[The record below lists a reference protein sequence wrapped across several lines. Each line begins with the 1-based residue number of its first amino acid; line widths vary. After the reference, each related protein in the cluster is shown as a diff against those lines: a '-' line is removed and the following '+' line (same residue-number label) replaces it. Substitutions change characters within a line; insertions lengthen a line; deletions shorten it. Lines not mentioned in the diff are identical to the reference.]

1 VSGAPGAFAFLFTRT
16 IRNRLTAQ
24 ARRLRSPRYVI
35 AVAVAC
41 GYFVFLFENPSGGLF
56 GLPGL
61 APTGGSGT
69 GPSRV
74 LQMLTACGLAAF
86 AAKWWLIGG
95 SDATLAFSPAELQFL
110 FPAPVRRRDLILFK
124 IWRMQ
129 LMLVVSAL
137 IVAALARHA
146 GARLAP
152 PLRVV
157 ALWVLFS
164 TIALHQMAAALVRSG
179 AGQRGAGLRRNVVA
193 IGLVVAGGAVLL
205 VVGLRAWP
213 GARTMA
219 EVPRALAAVGQA
231 LAAPVPAAV
240 LWPFRIALAPS
251 YAETPVAWLV
261 AIGPAILLLA
271 LHTVWV
277 LRADAVFED
286 AAVAASA
293 RRATRIAAMRARA
306 SGRPMPTTGLLE
318 RVSGSFAVVGGQYG
332 SRRRPR
338 APSAGPAR
346 RLALPLAPLG
356 DPAVAVVWKNTLA
369 LFRGWRV
376 RTVVVTT
383 AGLAGLIAAFRELGL
398 LGSGFVTHA
407 PGLFATLALFAAL
420 LLVVMGP
427 LSIRNDLRQ
436 DLLHL
441 DILRT
446 LPLRGPSLVFAEIAS
461 SALALTVIQWGLL
474 TAAYVLFAWAP
485 PAADADLPAMFDA
498 TVIDRATLLVIALA
512 AFPIINCASFF
523 VQNAAAL
530 LFPAWIRLGATG
542 IGGLEVIG
550 QRILG
555 MGASLLGMAV
565 MLTPPV
571 TAAVTVALL
580 RMDEDMFTA
589 WPLIDGFVAGALCAM
604 LELFVAIRW
613 LGGRFER
620 TDASALLP

>member
-1 VSGAPGAFAFLFTRT
+1 VSGAPSAFAFLFTRT

-41 GYFVFLFENPSGGLF
+41 GYFVFLFQNPGGGLF
-56 GLPGL
+56 GIPGL
-61 APTGGSGT
+61 APGGGTGA

-86 AAKWWLIGG
+86 AAKWWLMGG

-110 FPAPVRRRDLILFK
+110 FPAPVRRRDLVLFK

-129 LMLVVSAL
+129 LMLVVSAI

-152 PLRVV
+152 PLRVLS
-157 ALWVLFS
+157 LWVLFS

-179 AGQRGAGLRRNVVA
+179 AGQRGPGLRRNAVA
-193 IGLVVAGGAVLL
+193 VGLVVAGGSVLL
-205 VVGLRAWP
+205 VTTLRAWP
-213 GARTMA
+213 GIRTMA
-219 EVPRALAAVGQA
+219 ELPRALAAVGQA

-251 YAETPVAWLV
+251 YAQTPGAWLV
-261 AIGPAILLLA
+261 AMGPAILLLA

-277 LRADAVFED
+277 LRADTVFED

-293 RRATRIAAMRARA
+293 RRATRIAAVRARA
-306 SGRPMPTTGLLE
+306 AGRSMPTLGMAD
-318 RVSGSFAVVGGQYG
+318 RVSGSFGAVGGRYG
-332 SRRRPR
+332 AQRRVGAPIHRSR
-338 APSAGPAR
+338 
-346 RLALPLAPLG
+346 LTFPLAPLG
-356 DPAVAVVWKNTLA
+356 DPAVALVWKNTLA
-369 LFRGWRV
+369 LIRGWRV
-376 RTVVVTT
+376 RTVIVIT
-383 AGLAGLIAAFRELGL
+383 AGLGGLIAAFREMGL

-407 PGLFATLALFAAL
+407 PGLFATMALFAAL
-420 LLVVMGP
+420 LLVIMGP

-441 DILRT
+441 DVLRT

-461 SALALTVIQWGLL
+461 SALALTVIQWALL
-474 TAAYVLFAWAP
+474 TAAYVLFTWAP
-485 PAADADLPAMFDA
+485 PGTGADLPAMLDPA
-498 TVIDRATLLVIALA
+498 GDDRATLLVLALA
-512 AFPIINCASFF
+512 ACPVINCASFF
-523 VQNAAAL
+523 VQNASAL

-555 MGASLLGMAV
+555 MGASLLGMAIV
-565 MLTPPV
+565 LTPPI
-571 TAAVTVALL
+571 TAAVTVGLI
-580 RMDEDMFTA
+580 RMTDDLVSP
-589 WPLIDGFVAGALCAM
+589 WPVIAGFVAGALCAIAEM
-604 LELFVAIRW
+604 FVAILW
-613 LGGRFER
+613 LGHRFER
-620 TDASALLP
+620 TDASALAARD